1 MPVDRAELYTITG
14 DTVAKA
20 SYTGTLEAGA
30 DKTKSITIAD
40 AGTYGIFIGDK
51 RVLKAGDSSSTAYV
65 YQLITK
71 WKPDPTTGV
80 ANPADIT
87 IS

>member
-30 DKTKSITIAD
+30 DKTKSVTITGT
-40 AGTYGIFIGDK
+40 GTYGVFIGDK
-51 RVLKAGDSSSTAYV
+51 RVLKSGDSAENAYV

-71 WKPDPTTGV
+71 WKPDPSTGV
-80 ANPADIT
+80 ANPADIV